1 MNVTLSSA
9 LSGAPVGTWC
19 FALGGGIDPSTAT
32 VVASIVKRAGPYTH
46 NFSLESAE
54 WIANA
59 PDCPPNEI
67 EIRTLGYTVEG
78 GNLVAVPDREIAFS
92 FVVP

>member
-1 MNVTLSSA
+1 MNVTLGSP

-19 FALGGGIDPSTAT
+19 FVLGGGIHPSTAT
-32 VVASIVKRAGPYTH
+32 VVASVVQPEESRSHY
-46 NFSLESAE
+46 FSLESAE
-54 WIANA
+54 WIAKA
-59 PDCPPNEI
+59 PDCLPKEI
-67 EIRTLGYTVEG
+67 EIRTLGYTVES